1 MNRNCLVEFIAII
14 SVQIRIS
21 EIVASEFVKSLNK
34 YNYIIS
40 NWTLES
46 QLPKTLEVE
55 FMHHDASLQLSPGNV
70 K

>member
-1 MNRNCLVEFIAII
+1 MAIM
-14 SVQIRIS
+14 SVKFRIR
-21 EIVASEFVKSLNK
+21 EIVVSEFVKSLNK

-40 NWTLES
+40 YWTLES
-46 QLPKTLEVE
+46 QLQQALEVESGE